1 MSFLFEKSA
10 TWRWIVASSKA
21 SKAFY
26 ATFAGVCL
34 VVPWMLGHAVM
45 STTNRS
51 QLELNEELRRRARD
65 DSLAVGR
72 VNKERLQQLLHEIQ
86 HKEDTEDRYAAAL
99 RGETL
104 TGTPGARIRGGG
116 GTSMQVSSSSSAPP
130 PPIPPATTQ
139 RSLNT
144 VVDSKLPAPS
154 TS

>member
-1 MSFLFEKSA
+1 MSFMYEKSA

-65 DSLAVGR
+65 DSLVL
-72 VNKERLQQLLHEIQ
+72 LQRFSLCKILEN
-86 HKEDTEDRYAAAL
+86 
-99 RGETL
+99 
-104 TGTPGARIRGGG
+104 IR
-116 GTSMQVSSSSSAPP
+116 SFLFISSSSSSFLLQEFCLLTD
-130 PPIPPATTQ
+130 PPA
-139 RSLNT
+139 
-144 VVDSKLPAPS
+144 KLPCAKVDMLGFWLQEVCFWVAVEGLMRRS
-154 TS
+154 GSH

>member
-1 MSFLFEKSA
+1 MSFLYEKSA

-65 DSLAVGR
+65 DSLVL
-72 VNKERLQQLLHEIQ
+72 LQRFFLCKILEN
-86 HKEDTEDRYAAAL
+86 
-99 RGETL
+99 
-104 TGTPGARIRGGG
+104 IR
-116 GTSMQVSSSSSAPP
+116 SFLFLSSSSS
-130 PPIPPATTQ
+130 
-139 RSLNT
+139 S
-144 VVDSKLPAPS
+144 SS
-154 TS
+154 TSGIVFVEGSFCNITLCKSRYVRILVAGGVFLGGCRRIDEEEW

>member
-1 MSFLFEKSA
+1 MTPDFDGFCMCVWWGGIL
-10 TWRWIVASSKA
+10 
-21 SKAFY
+21 
-26 ATFAGVCL
+26 
-34 VVPWMLGHAVM
+34 
-45 STTNRS
+45 
-51 QLELNEELRRRARD
+51 Q
-65 DSLAVGR
+65 AVGR

-86 HKEDTEDRYAAAL
+86 NKEDTEDRYAAAL

-116 GTSMQVSSSSSAPP
+116 GTSMQVSSSSSSSSPP